1 MARAGPRRAAPVDS
15 IGGRGVGCSDWLVCA
30 RSKGRAS
37 KGGGGGK
44 IADGGRGREGTS
56 VCTCA
61 GLSRN
66 KTFFRNASLF
76 FPLLQ
81 CNFIII
87 SLYFFLLFISP
98 CFESVFT
105 HLDLLCWLLI

>member
-1 MARAGPRRAAPVDS
+1 MEAGE
-15 IGGRGVGCSDWLVCA
+15 G
-30 RSKGRAS
+30 KGRVCVRV
-37 KGGGGGK
+37 
-44 IADGGRGREGTS
+44 RGCQGIKRFSGMR
-56 VCTCA
+56 
-61 GLSRN
+61 L
-66 KTFFRNASLF
+66 FF